1 MSEINLRTSPALP
14 FRVLFFFFL
23 FGKRQKKKFDVDF
36 RCHDLLLSRLKNSIH
51 STQIVINKGR
61 GIKKIFI
68 SSITQENIHDMI
80 MSSVIGSGKECQ
92 RMRFSVKDP
101 LKANKQNWLFMLSSH
116 NHWEF
121 QHFLSIDCRIRIR
134 TDSKRWS

>member
-1 MSEINLRTSPALP
+1 MN
-14 FRVLFFFFL
+14 
-23 FGKRQKKKFDVDF
+23 F

-51 STQIVINKGR
+51 STQIVINKGQ

-68 SSITQENIHDMI
+68 SSITKENIHAMI

-101 LKANKQNWLFMLSSH
+101 LKANKQN
-116 NHWEF
+116 
-121 QHFLSIDCRIRIR
+121 
-134 TDSKRWS
+134 